1 MNPKV
6 SVVIPVYKVEAYIER
21 CARSLFGQ
29 TLDDMEYIFVD
40 DCSPDESIA
49 VLNRVLADYPARA
62 AQVKIIRQERNKG
75 VAAAREAAI
84 KAATGEYI
92 THCDSD
98 DWVAEDA
105 YERLYAEAK
114 SKDLDMVWF
123 DFYVADGT
131 REEYRSQAWA
141 ADKTAL
147 IKAYFDAAGT
157 RMLTFLWNRLYKREL
172 HDAGF
177 VYPTHNMCEDLVIV
191 FQLLLRSKRIGHLPA
206 ALYYYYQSPDSITRS
221 TSEERIL
228 RQHADVEA
236 NVTLACEIVNASGL
250 NPTDFR
256 REIESKK
263 LSCKD
268 MLLPLVGEEKYRKLW
283 IASFREINRS
293 IWFNGLI
300 PAKRKL
306 RASVLFMNIPF
317 VYELVCGLR
326 KRAAGKK

>member
-1 MNPKV
+1 MSPKV

-29 TLDDMEYIFVD
+29 TLDAMEYIFVD
-40 DCSPDESIA
+40 DCSPDASIEI
-49 VLNRVLADYPARA
+49 LQRVLADYPART

-84 KAATGEYI
+84 KAATGEYL

-98 DWVAEDA
+98 DWVATDA

-114 SKDLDMVWF
+114 SKELDIVWF
-123 DFYVADGT
+123 DYYETDGT
-131 REEYRSQAWA
+131 HEEHRSQAWA

-147 IKAYFDAAGT
+147 LKAYLDASGT
-157 RMLTFLWNRLYKREL
+157 LMNTFLWNRLYKREL
-172 HDAGF
+172 HDAEF
-177 VYPTHNMCEDLVIV
+177 VYPTHNMCEDLVIAL
-191 FQLLLRSKRIGHLPA
+191 QLLLRSKRIGHLPA
-206 ALYYYYQSPDSITRS
+206 ALYYYYQSPDSITRC

-250 NPTDFR
+250 NPAEFR

-263 LSCKD
+263 LACKD
-268 MLLPLVGEEKYRKLW
+268 MLLPLVGEEKYRRLW
-283 IASFREINRS
+283 VSSFREINRS
-293 IWFNGLI
+293 IWFNGLV
-300 PAKRKL
+300 PAKRKV
-306 RASVLFMNIPF
+306 RALLLFMNIAP
-317 VYELVCGLR
+317 VYALADKLR
-326 KRAAGKK
+326 KRRAGKK